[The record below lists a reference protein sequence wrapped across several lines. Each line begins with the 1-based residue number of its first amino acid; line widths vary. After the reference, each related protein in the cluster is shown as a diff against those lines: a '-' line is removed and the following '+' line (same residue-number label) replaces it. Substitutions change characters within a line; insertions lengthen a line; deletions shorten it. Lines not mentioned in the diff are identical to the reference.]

1 MVHIV
6 NLENGNIQVVE
17 TNMPFEKIVAFVEEN
32 ATEKKSG
39 MSVEDMV
46 EYLESEDKG
55 LMDMIGKEETLS
67 KELFAKGILRIASET
82 ECEPT
87 DVADT
92 VIEVAHGKANV
103 KDTFMMTRAMGL
115 AMAMESETEE

>member
-17 TNMPFEKIVAFVEEN
+17 TNVPFEKIMAFVKEN
-32 ATEKKSG
+32 ATEKKNG

-46 EYLESEDKG
+46 EYLESEGKE
-55 LMDMIGKEETLS
+55 LMDMFAEEGTLP
-67 KELFAKGILRIASET
+67 KELVAKGILRIARET

-87 DVADT
+87 DIADAI
-92 VIEVAHGKANV
+92 IEVAYGKANV
-103 KDTFMMTRAMGL
+103 KDSLLMTKALGYAMSL
-115 AMAMESETEE
+115 ESETED

>member
-17 TNMPFEKIVAFVEEN
+17 TNMPFEKIVAFVKEN
-32 ATEKKSG
+32 VTEKKNG
-39 MSVEDMV
+39 MSSEDMV
-46 EYLESEDKG
+46 EYLESECKE
-55 LMDMIGKEETLS
+55 LMDMVDKEGTLS
-67 KELFAKGILRIASET
+67 KELVAKGILRIARET

-92 VIEVAHGKANV
+92 IIEVANGKANF
-103 KDTFMMTRAMGL
+103 KDTLLMTKAMGL

>member
-17 TNMPFEKIVAFVEEN
+17 TNVPFEKIMAFVKEN
-32 ATEKKSG
+32 ATEKKNE

-46 EYLESEDKG
+46 EYLESEG
-55 LMDMIGKEETLS
+55 EELMDMFAEEGTLS
-67 KELFAKGILRIASET
+67 KELVAKGILRIAMET

-87 DVADT
+87 DVAD
-92 VIEVAHGKANV
+92 VIIEVAYGRASGKDALL
-103 KDTFMMTRAMGL
+103 MTKALGL
-115 AMAMESETEE
+115 AMAMESETED

>member
-17 TNMPFEKIVAFVEEN
+17 TNLPFEKIMAFVKKN
-32 ATEKKSG
+32 ATEKKNG

-46 EYLESEDKG
+46 EYLENEGKEY
-55 LMDMIGKEETLS
+55 MDMIAEEGTFS
-67 KELFAKGILRIASET
+67 KELVAKGILRIAKET

-87 DVADT
+87 DVAD
-92 VIEVAHGKANV
+92 VIIEVAYGRASV
-103 KDTFMMTRAMGL
+103 KDALLMTKSLGY
-115 AMAMESETEE
+115 AMALESETED